1 MRSPIF
7 FESEDIH
14 RNEYEFAYI
23 SFFLFHTAPAP
34 VKYSSYFN
42 GELNSSSAV
51 FARPLGFGRLTYY
64 QAYQF
69 TVPING
75 TYSFTTNSS
84 FDTYGL
90 LYEDPMDPSLPSGNL
105 IASDDNGGIGVQ
117 FKITT
122 TLVTGT
128 TYVLVVTSHGDHVT
142 GSFGLIASGPLQV
155 SLTSFN
161 PSTSAPMPTSSE

>member
-1 MRSPIF
+1 M
-7 FESEDIH
+7 
-14 RNEYEFAYI
+14 
-23 SFFLFHTAPAP
+23 L
-34 VKYSSYFN
+34 YSSYFN
-42 GELNSSSAV
+42 GELNSNSPV
-51 FARPLGFGRLTYY
+51 FARPNGFDRLTYY

-69 TVPING
+69 IVPMNG

-90 LYEDPMDPSLPSGNL
+90 LYEDPMDPSFPSGNL
-105 IASDDNGGIGVQ
+105 IAFNDDSGIGFQ

-128 TYVLVVTSHGDHVT
+128 TYVLVVTSHGDHIT
-142 GSFGLIASGPLQV
+142 GSFGLIASGQMQV

-161 PSTSAPMPTSSE
+161 PITSVPMPTTSE